1 MSSIHAPADR
11 RFRRAHVKPGRKRK
25 GWRALVLPIARIAGL
40 AAVVTFAGY
49 RATRVAA
56 QAHVLEVDRIV
67 VVGNER
73 LSRGEVLAVLTGL
86 RGESLIWTDLDS
98 WRQRLLS
105 SPWVRDAALRRSLP
119 STVEVVISERQPIG
133 VARFDGDL
141 YLVDEQGVVID
152 QFGPQYADFDLP
164 IIDGLGGGPAGNAAP
179 ADAAR
184 ADLAA
189 RVIGSLRAQPDLAK
203 RVSQID
209 VSDLHNAAVLL
220 EGDTAVIHVGEER
233 FLARLQGYVELSD
246 ALRERVPDIDYV
258 DLRFDERIYIRPA
271 RRRTQSGAAGVEM
284 VSRSAI
290 KR

>member
-1 MSSIHAPADR
+1 VSSVSAPADR
-11 RFRRAHVKPGRKRK
+11 RFRRAHVKPARRRK
-25 GWRALVLPIARIAGL
+25 GWRALVVPIARIAVL
-40 AAVVTFAGY
+40 VAVVGFAGY
-49 RATRVAA
+49 RAAMVAVH
-56 QAHVLEVDRIV
+56 AHVLEVDRIV
-67 VVGNER
+67 VRGNER

-119 STVEVVISERQPIG
+119 STVEVAISERQPIG
-133 VARFDGDL
+133 IGRLNGEM
-141 YLVDEQGVVID
+141 YLVDGEGVVID
-152 QFGPQYADFDLP
+152 QFGPQYADLDLP
-164 IIDGLGGGPAGNAAP
+164 IVDGLEGGSAGEALA

-189 RVIGSLRAQPDLAK
+189 RVIGSLRGQPDLAK

-209 VSDLHNAAVLL
+209 VADLHNAAVILA
-220 EGDTAVIHVGEER
+220 GDSAVIQLGEER

-246 ALRERVPDIDYV
+246 ALHERVPEIDSV
-258 DLRFDERIYIRPA
+258 DLRFDERIYVRPA
-271 RRRTQSGAAGVEM
+271 RRARKGARDVEM